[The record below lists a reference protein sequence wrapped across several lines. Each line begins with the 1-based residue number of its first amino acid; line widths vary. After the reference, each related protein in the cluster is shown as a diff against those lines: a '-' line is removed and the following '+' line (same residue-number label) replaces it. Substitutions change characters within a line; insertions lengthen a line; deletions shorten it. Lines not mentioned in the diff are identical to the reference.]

1 MGDWGGVITVVD
13 MLVGETM
20 LFAAIGFLIGGI
32 DDLAIDFVYIAHRF
46 KRRFSGAQPEQT
58 LDDFPKAAAPERIA
72 VFVAAWDESVVIGA
86 MLRTALARFDH
97 ANYRIY
103 VGTYPNDPATIDAV
117 LQVAELDNR
126 IRLVIGADDGP
137 TTKAHC
143 LNVLWRAL
151 LRDEASENIRAK
163 AVVIHDAEDVVHAAE
178 LRIFD
183 ALIGPYWIVQLP
195 VQPLIHPRS
204 RLVSGHYADEF
215 AESHAKQL
223 VVRQAVGAGL
233 PLAGV
238 GCAISRDC
246 LARIASA
253 RGGAPFDA
261 SSLTEDY
268 ELGLQAASLGGRG
281 IFVRVAEV
289 PGSGPVAVRAY
300 FPARLEAA
308 VTQKTRWM
316 IGISLVGWDR
326 IGWGKARDWGDHWM
340 RMRDRRAPLAVL
352 VMIMAYLAAI
362 LWIMSAVL
370 HAVTGVAVPGMAAGL
385 KILLSVNASLLLW
398 RLAVRAVFTGRTY
411 GTRQA
416 IWSLPRAFVGNL
428 IAMVA
433 AQRALIRYIAM
444 LRGASLRWD
453 KTAHIFPD
461 ETIGEVK

>member
-1 MGDWGGVITVVD
+1 MVD

-46 KRRFSGAQPEQT
+46 KRRFWGAQPEQA
-58 LDDFPKAAAPERIA
+58 LDDFPIATAPERIA
-72 VFVAAWDESVVIGA
+72 VFVAAWDECVVIGA

-117 LQVAELDNR
+117 LQVAEQDDR

-246 LARIASA
+246 LARIASV

-289 PGSGPVAVRAY
+289 PGGGPVAVRAY
-300 FPARLEAA
+300 FPTRLEAA
-308 VTQKTRWM
+308 VRQKTRWM

-370 HAVTGVAVPGMAAGL
+370 HAVTGVAVPGMTAGL
-385 KILLSVNASLLLW
+385 KILLGVNANLLLW
-398 RLAVRAVFTGRTY
+398 RLVVRAVFTGRTY
-411 GTRQA
+411 GKRQA
-416 IWSLPRAFVGNL
+416 MWSLPRAFVGNL

-433 AQRALIRYIAM
+433 AQRALIRYIGM

-461 ETIGEVK
+461 ETIGGVK